1 MSASG
6 FSETP
11 MSKIGAGRPPGQAPA
26 EGQKIPLASQQA
38 S

>member
-6 FSETP
+6 FSAAP
-11 MSKIGAGRPPGQAPA
+11 MSKISAGRPAGQAPA
-26 EGQKIPLASQQA
+26 EGQKIPLASQQT